1 MSAVSSSRHI
11 YYVMIIGVLVRVLAW
26 SNTHVVNPDGTLYIT
41 QAKAIFYGQKEALYC
56 GYDFLSSYV
65 VLIVGAHWFFSDWI
79 FSARMV
85 SFLFGS
91 ATLVPLYFLL
101 RRYLDAQVSA
111 LVTLLYAMLP
121 VYTGGS
127 IDLIRDPVCWFFA
140 TTGLYFFIR
149 GLQDSS
155 HFSMLCSSL
164 SFLMASWSR
173 IEASLFI
180 VVSLLYLL
188 IGGRKGNVKSVVL
201 FSSPLFTIIASGL
214 TYCYLA
220 RDIDIMAR
228 LRLDDI
234 IERLTTIGYN
244 YKEVR
249 ATLKQQAFLNR
260 DTMLGFFLLE
270 ARTNAWLVALGTL
283 LNRLLESLL
292 YLYAIPLIFGL
303 RGFCQRRKGDPT
315 PPYFIALIILIL
327 LLLYTH
333 IVKQW
338 WIEYRHVT
346 LFIISA
352 CIIIGF
358 GIDNI
363 IENIKSRFNI
373 KRITAIVLFAV
384 TIILS
389 TLPKNLLPRD
399 TTLQVFKEIG
409 EFVGRRESSA
419 EVINI
424 STPISIHSW
433 ISFYANLAYEGAVCP
448 AATDANCW
456 EHNQGDMNQLVMH
469 VEEYRAK
476 YFVWTERQ
484 WPDERLDVAQM
495 VALLGLREIGRWNH
509 EMTGEIILFEVRVR
523 GGDRESLTCV
533 QRRRSNDLKLEL

>member
-1 MSAVSSSRHI
+1 MSAVSSLRHI
-11 YYVMIIGVLVRVLAW
+11 HYVMIIGVLVRVLAW

-56 GYDFLSSYV
+56 GYDFLSSYI
-65 VLIVGAHWFFSDWI
+65 VLIVGAHWFFCDWI

-101 RRYLDAQVSA
+101 RRYLDPHVSA

-127 IDLIRDPVCWFFA
+127 VDLIRDPVCWFFA
-140 TTGLYFFIR
+140 TTGLYFFVR

-164 SFLMASWSR
+164 SFLIASWSR

-188 IGGRKGNVKSVVL
+188 IAGRKGNVKSVVL
-201 FSSPLFTIIASGL
+201 FSSPLLIILISGL
-214 TYCYLA
+214 TYCYHA
-220 RDIDIMAR
+220 GKYDFITR

-234 IERLTTIGYN
+234 IERLTTIGSS
-244 YKEVR
+244 YKEIR
-249 ATLKQQAFLNR
+249 STLKHHAYMNR
-260 DTMLGFFLLE
+260 DTMLGFFLYE
-270 ARTNAWLVALGTL
+270 ARTNLWLVALGTL

-292 YLYAIPLIFGL
+292 YLYPIPLIFGL
-303 RGFCQRRKGDPT
+303 RGFCHRWRNDPT
-315 PPYFIALIILIL
+315 LAYFMALIFTIL

-338 WIEYRHVT
+338 WLEYRHVT
-346 LFIISA
+346 LFIISC

-358 GIDNI
+358 GIDDI
-363 IENIKSRFNI
+363 IENLKSRFNI
-373 KRITAIVLFAV
+373 KRIMAIVLLAV
-384 TIILS
+384 GIILS

-409 EFVGRRESSA
+409 EFIGRRESSA

-424 STPISIHSW
+424 STPINIHSW
-433 ISFYANLAYEGAVCP
+433 ISFYANLAYEGAACP
-448 AATDANCW
+448 VATEANCW
-456 EHNQGDMNQLVMH
+456 EHNIADINQLALH
-469 VEEYRAK
+469 LTEYRAK
-476 YFVWTERQ
+476 YFIWTERQ
-484 WPDERLDVAQM
+484 WPNGRLDVAQA
-495 VALLGLREIGRWNH
+495 VALLEMKEISRWNH
-509 EMTGEIILFEVRVR
+509 EMTGDIILFEVGAR
-523 GGDRESLTCV
+523 GGD
-533 QRRRSNDLKLEL
+533 